1 MLSGAASRAIKGTE
15 YEARLKNGFDDNQYN
30 RLVND
35 NDEDLR
41 RGKCRPLETDRL
53 KWGTSENI
61 LTHQLCVAETL
72 VLNGAA
78 VWNPDFDHTKPED
91 EMIKVTHPQLVI
103 SFDESEASLD
113 GTDDSLT
120 ALRLAPGSSRNPT
133 DLKGQPI
140 PDDGEVIAT
149 KTSCGGS
156 ICAGSNGAGAA
167 LPMLYCFA
175 GESYA
180 PEWTDAAGTCPPP
193 LSGIADEHG
202 NLMPAQFVCSKKGG
216 VNNDIGLY
224 YAKHII
230 LPVLANAAGAGQ
242 EFTVS
247 PEPAWRHEDHW
258 AKRSDWFAGEI
269 AKGTH
274 RKRRGTALCDGYGA
288 HMTAP
293 VLRELREPS
302 NPAHPAV
309 DLCLRTPHMSHRQQ
323 NEDIEN
329 FPVLKP
335 AWRKAKAAKIA
346 SNMLGIDVI
355 AFDAFRQAYV
365 RRPNGLKSRKL
376 GLDQVDLMACLK
388 GPFEKA
394 FAIDI
399 NVKGW
404 KKAGLIPFTSRV
416 YWELRGM
423 EEARE
428 RADKLKRQKSSDFK
442 PIDYSQLSVTGAV
455 TGGSDASSDASP
467 VAGAAAAGSDS
478 PPGTAVEVVG
488 AAAGAGAG
496 PQKKRKV
503 KMGSGKIS
511 LRNKPATADA
521 AYAEVAEDEKRR
533 EKEEAEKVA
542 KRAEKEQAKKEDLAK
557 KVALGVDLLRS
568 EKWEE
573 AKTKASNTAS
583 QVDPAKFQQEV
594 NRTFKDDEIRAII
607 ISRMEQP
614 AKGKK
619 ADRLA
624 QLMELLQAAP
634 APLMLTNH
642 A

>member
-1 MLSGAASRAIKGTE
+1 MSGAASRAIKGTE
-15 YEARLKNGFDDNQYN
+15 YEARLKNGYDDHQYN
-30 RLVND
+30 RWVDD

-133 DLKGQPI
+133 DLKGQ
-140 PDDGEVIAT
+140 
-149 KTSCGGS
+149 
-156 ICAGSNGAGAA
+156 
-167 LPMLYCFA
+167 
-175 GESYA
+175 
-180 PEWTDAAGTCPPP
+180 
-193 LSGIADEHG
+193 
-202 NLMPAQFVCSKKGG
+202 
-216 VNNDIGLY
+216 
-224 YAKHII
+224 
-230 LPVLANAAGAGQ
+230 
-242 EFTVS
+242 
-247 PEPAWRHEDHW
+247 
-258 AKRSDWFAGEI
+258 
-269 AKGTH
+269 
-274 RKRRGTALCDGYGA
+274 
-288 HMTAP
+288 
-293 VLRELREPS
+293 
-302 NPAHPAV
+302 
-309 DLCLRTPHMSHRQQ
+309 
-323 NEDIEN
+323 
-329 FPVLKP
+329 
-335 AWRKAKAAKIA
+335 
-346 SNMLGIDVI
+346 
-355 AFDAFRQAYV
+355 
-365 RRPNGLKSRKL
+365 
-376 GLDQVDLMACLK
+376 
-388 GPFEKA
+388 
-394 FAIDI
+394 
-399 NVKGW
+399 
-404 KKAGLIPFTSRV
+404 
-416 YWELRGM
+416 
-423 EEARE
+423 
-428 RADKLKRQKSSDFK
+428 
-442 PIDYSQLSVTGAV
+442 
-455 TGGSDASSDASP
+455 
-467 VAGAAAAGSDS
+467 
-478 PPGTAVEVVG
+478 
-488 AAAGAGAG
+488 
-496 PQKKRKV
+496 
-503 KMGSGKIS
+503 
-511 LRNKPATADA
+511 
-521 AYAEVAEDEKRR
+521 DEKRR